1 MRTSAAKGG
10 GAAIKTYPR
19 SSQRQLAQ
27 PRCGRARDALLAFAL
42 FALFV
47 LATIGTFGVA
57 AAQATTYNTWTA
69 QTPGV
74 NVTYYGVGF
83 ADANNGWL
91 VGGTGNVRHT
101 TNGGATWSAQTLTPT
116 TTQSLRS
123 VSFVGPLNGWAVGGG
138 GVAYHTTNGGAA
150 WASQTSGVTG
160 TIYGASFADANNGWF
175 CTTGGGVRHT
185 TNGGT
190 TWTAQ
195 TTGVTS
201 TVYGVD
207 FTDANNGW
215 LITTGGGVRHT
226 TNGGTSWTAQTS
238 GTTQTL
244 RGIYFLNSQVG
255 WVTGNAGAVCHTTNG
270 GTTWAAQTS
279 GTTQTLYG
287 VYATDAN
294 NAWAVGG
301 AGVIYHTTNG
311 GTTWAAQ
318 TSGTTQAQRSI
329 SGAGGSLWACGGGGT
344 CLTYLIDSTPPVT
357 TATGLQASSTTGWQ
371 TSAQSVTLSAT
382 DSQSGV
388 SATYYKV
395 DGGAQQTYTAPFT
408 ISTQGSHTV
417 VYWSVDKGGNTEA
430 QHAGYVNIDSA
441 APATTATGL
450 QGANNTGWQ
459 TTGQAVTLSATD
471 AVSGVATTKYTVDG
485 GAAQLYSGP
494 FVISANGSHTVT
506 YWSTDNAGNT
516 ETAHIGYVNVDITPP
531 ATTATGLQTSATAGW
546 QNVSQVVSLAANDS
560 LSGVAATY
568 YTIDGGA
575 QQTYT
580 SAFTISTQGSH
591 KVAYWSVDAVGNS
604 ETPHNTGYV
613 NIDLTAPTVSDN
625 SDGNWH
631 NQPVTITLTPADT
644 GGSGVGGTQY
654 RLQGSSTWLSAT
666 NDQFVVPAPPD
677 GSGDGVHVYQYR
689 ALDNAGNSS
698 TIGRLHRVDRHGA
711 ADHDSGRPRGR

>member
-1 MRTSAAKGG
+1 M
-10 GAAIKTYPR
+10 
-19 SSQRQLAQ
+19 
-27 PRCGRARDALLAFAL
+27 
-42 FALFV
+42 
-47 LATIGTFGVA
+47 
-57 AAQATTYNTWTA
+57 
-69 QTPGV
+69 
-74 NVTYYGVGF
+74 
-83 ADANNGWL
+83 
-91 VGGTGNVRHT
+91 
-101 TNGGATWSAQTLTPT
+101 
-116 TTQSLRS
+116 
-123 VSFVGPLNGWAVGGG
+123 
-138 GVAYHTTNGGAA
+138 
-150 WASQTSGVTG
+150 
-160 TIYGASFADANNGWF
+160 
-175 CTTGGGVRHT
+175 
-185 TNGGT
+185 
-190 TWTAQ
+190 
-195 TTGVTS
+195 
-201 TVYGVD
+201 
-207 FTDANNGW
+207 
-215 LITTGGGVRHT
+215 
-226 TNGGTSWTAQTS
+226 
-238 GTTQTL
+238 
-244 RGIYFLNSQVG
+244 
-255 WVTGNAGAVCHTTNG
+255 
-270 GTTWAAQTS
+270 
-279 GTTQTLYG
+279 
-287 VYATDAN
+287 
-294 NAWAVGG
+294 
-301 AGVIYHTTNG
+301 IYHTTNG

-344 CLTYLIDSTPPVT
+344 CPTYLIDSTPPVT

-516 ETAHIGYVNVDITPP
+516 ETAHIGYVNVDMTPP

-698 TIGRLHRVDRHGA
+698 TIGSCTVWIDTVPPTTTAVGLA
-711 ADHDSGRPRGR
+711 ADDLSGWRTTSQTVSLSANDGLGSGVANIFYTVDGGTTQTYSAPFTVSGEGQHPVTYWATDAAGNVEATQTGWVNISNPYAQATGLAANATTGGRTVPRP